1 MEAKCLLSL
10 SGQTPTFISSC
21 LGAGSALTPWATD
34 FSKQDLLDEAQIN
47 QCSLAI
53 PGHSP
58 QCFPQIL
65 LPELYSLPP
74 VTPLAGEWEVVKET
88 IISAGIPGKPSRKKE
103 FFSQQKQTYRQ
114 AALLAKGQR
123 GCNKVPGGCRQTRQA
138 FGTKSH
144 QMFWRESLHPTLV
157 TSSWGQPEVQR
168 VSLVEV
174 LNDGILFLFFLQHL
188 QHGDKKN
195 PKTTKNKQTKRQ
207 VAEENR
213 LQRKQAEG

>member
-21 LGAGSALTPWATD
+21 LGAGSALTPRATD
-34 FSKQDLLDEAQIN
+34 FSKQDLPDEAQIN
-47 QCSLAI
+47 QCSLVI

-103 FFSQQKQTYRQ
+103 FFSQPEADLQ
-114 AALLAKGQR
+114 
-123 GCNKVPGGCRQTRQA
+123 
-138 FGTKSH
+138 
-144 QMFWRESLHPTLV
+144 
-157 TSSWGQPEVQR
+157 TSSTPG
-168 VSLVEV
+168 
-174 LNDGILFLFFLQHL
+174 
-188 QHGDKKN
+188 
-195 PKTTKNKQTKRQ
+195 
-207 VAEENR
+207 
-213 LQRKQAEG
+213 